1 MIITKIANN
10 AISISF
16 EPFSPLPNRRPD
28 EFTLDKKHLNT
39 FSISA
44 ISSDQLSTAGLKIH
58 SNQDTMVDMKCPHLI
73 RIGLALA
80 VAAPAMA
87 AEPNE
92 PWPSKDQLQSIE
104 QAAYACSR
112 ENSVEACEGLRQLAD
127 PLMDHYRLPGLCKD
141 VLWSLMGEAKV
152 ASTNDF
158 RRQDA
163 ITNTA
168 RRIQRVCAKPVMKKE
183 KPKSRQA

>member
-1 MIITKIANN
+1 
-10 AISISF
+10 
-16 EPFSPLPNRRPD
+16 
-28 EFTLDKKHLNT
+28 
-39 FSISA
+39 
-44 ISSDQLSTAGLKIH
+44 
-58 SNQDTMVDMKCPHLI
+58 MVDMKFPHLI

-92 PWPSKDQLQSIE
+92 PWPSKDQLRSIE

-112 ENSVEACEGLRQLAD
+112 NNSTQACARVLQLAD
-127 PLMDHYRLPGLCKD
+127 PLMDHSRLPGLCKD
-141 VLWSLMGEAKV
+141 VLWSLMNEAKV
-152 ASTNDF
+152 SSTNDF

-168 RRIQRVCAKPVMKKE
+168 RRIPRVCAEPVMKKG
-183 KPKSRQA
+183 KSKSHQA

>member
-1 MIITKIANN
+1 
-10 AISISF
+10 
-16 EPFSPLPNRRPD
+16 
-28 EFTLDKKHLNT
+28 
-39 FSISA
+39 
-44 ISSDQLSTAGLKIH
+44 
-58 SNQDTMVDMKCPHLI
+58 MVDMKCPHLI

-92 PWPSKDQLQSIE
+92 PWPSKDQLRGIE

-112 ENSVEACEGLRQLAD
+112 DNTTEACTRVRQLAD
-127 PLMDHYRLPGLCKD
+127 PLMDSRRLPGLCKD
-141 VLWSLMGEAKV
+141 VLWTLMDQSKA
-152 ASTNDF
+152 ATSNDY
-158 RRQDA
+158 RRKDS

-168 RRIQRVCAKPVMKKE
+168 RRITRVCAEPVKKKE